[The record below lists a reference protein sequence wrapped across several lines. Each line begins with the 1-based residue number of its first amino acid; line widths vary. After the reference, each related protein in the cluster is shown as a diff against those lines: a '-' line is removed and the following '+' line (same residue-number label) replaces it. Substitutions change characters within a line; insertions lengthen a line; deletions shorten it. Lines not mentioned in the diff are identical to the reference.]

1 MMSVARCQV
10 HHPADVAVV
19 DSQQR
24 CNFSQALYLA
34 RLQHGQPPVAPG
46 QRLMV
51 EANPAAL
58 HAWLPL
64 EAPTLFNY

>member
-1 MMSVARCQV
+1 MMSGARCQV

-19 DSQQR
+19 DSLQR
-24 CNFSQALYLA
+24 RNFRKVLHLV

-58 HAWLPL
+58 HAWLPP
-64 EAPTLFNY
+64 EAPTLLSY